1 MTDQRIEER
10 TESRESL
17 SKSRF
22 YSLRIHPK
30 APFPETMKIAG
41 FAAASCALV
50 ATCGR
55 YASASLLR
63 SSDEE
68 IGFFGATVDL
78 PHLTFADD
86 FDEDT
91 VIKAMISSYNAVHAD
106 VTGSTIEDLF
116 FQSMIQI
123 PEGKVVGD
131 ADADDDDDADA
142 LKRGTPSEGNRYEGW
157 GGYSGKCKSLNV
169 RLLFRFSIPASNAL
183 LVSFHSSLL
192 RRQD

>member
-1 MTDQRIEER
+1 MTDQRIEEH

-22 YSLRIHPK
+22 YSRRIHPK

-41 FAAASCALV
+41 FAAASSVLV

-131 ADADDDDDADA
+131 ADDDDDADA

-157 GGYSGKCKSLNV
+157 GGYSGKCKSPHV
-169 RLLFRFSIPASNAL
+169 RLLLCRFSIPASNAL